1 MIRAILIDREKQR
14 NICRENEKERDQE
27 QEQEQEGQKEVEKE
41 VEKEVGKEVGKKVE
55 KDRLENK
62 GAESLLVINND
73 SKNKNVNSTENNNG
87 NIGNDRLKQNTT
99 ALGIVLHGPFSSFL
113 ND

>member
-27 QEQEQEGQKEVEKE
+27 QEQEGQKEVVKEVEKE
-41 VEKEVGKEVGKKVE
+41 IEEGVGKEVE

-99 ALGIVLHGPFSSFL
+99 ALGIVLH
-113 ND
+113 

>member
-1 MIRAILIDREKQR
+1 MDGMIRAILIDREKQR
-14 NICRENEKERDQE
+14 NSCR
-27 QEQEQEGQKEVEKE
+27 EQEQEGQKEVEKE
-41 VEKEVGKEVGKKVE
+41 VDKVVKIQEEKEEEKEEEIDSLE
-55 KDRLENK
+55 KK
-62 GAESLLVINND
+62 GAESLLVMNNN

-87 NIGNDRLKQNTT
+87 NIGNNRFKQSTT